1 VIEKKMSGKK
11 LDQKG
16 VSSLIGAILM
26 VVATIV
32 IAGVVMLMLSG
43 FKAPAS
49 GKVVVLNQNRI
60 NETAITFTVMRIESA
75 GTDLNSVVMIVPM
88 PRSSD
93 FLVLLQ

>member
-1 VIEKKMSGKK
+1 MSGKK